1 MNNYN
6 IGYKAFGEL
15 YFAKVQANNIKDL
28 IDYCTY
34 NIYGE
39 VVLIQKV

>member
-1 MNNYN
+1 MKCYN
-6 IGYKAFGEL
+6 IGYKAYGEL
-15 YFAKVQANNIKDL
+15 YFVKVHANNIKEL